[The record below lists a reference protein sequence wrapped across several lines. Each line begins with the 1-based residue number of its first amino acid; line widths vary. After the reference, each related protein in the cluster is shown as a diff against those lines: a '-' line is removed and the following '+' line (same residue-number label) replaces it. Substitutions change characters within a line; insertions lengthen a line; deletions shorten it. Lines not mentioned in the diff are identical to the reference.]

1 MSLELENNGLEG
13 TLPPGKK
20 HDLCSMQLLY
30 LSRLACSKAMVVRMA
45 HFIRMA
51 QTQGIL
57 CA

>member
-30 LSRLACSKAMVVRMA
+30 LSRLACLEAMVVRMA
-45 HFIRMA
+45 QFIRLT
-51 QTQGIL
+51 QTEGVL
-57 CA
+57 RA